1 MIHGVIHGDAQL
13 LNAFTHLSFHG
24 PLSVGHHHSN
34 QSARSH
40 SGAHA
45 EPKPGIVPH
54 ISSLLLRS
62 EASMARKA
70 RLMPEIDLPNTTGF
84 YIIKKK

>member
-13 LNAFTHLSFHG
+13 LNAFTHLGFHG

-70 RLMPEIDLPNTTGF
+70 RLMPEIDLPNITVSD
-84 YIIKKK
+84 IMKKK